1 MITDARDCTADLDA
15 HRALMAAHDAHKA
28 AHGALLAALYR
39 WELDRN
45 HDELAAA
52 LEEDRRT
59 LYASISA
66 ASKYYGTSGAP

>member
-1 MITDARDCTADLDA
+1 MITDTRDCTADLDA

-28 AHGALLAALYR
+28 AHGALLDALYR

-66 ASKYYGTSGAP
+66 ASKYYGTSEAP